1 MQAKTQDNNQKGR
14 SREDSYLEA
23 LKVLSYNG
31 KASFDTIAKVLH
43 TTKTT
48 AYNQFKDLVDEY
60 GLKFV
65 PEINIDGIWKY
76 EFIKFTRPHKKREIV
91 EEALESL
98 PDAIGFEEYM
108 ILIKFLNGKPKNEE
122 ILNAISNSYE
132 AQFVAT
138 LDGEYDLVMYVVAR
152 NYMEADRFLLSFDEK
167 MSKYNIVSEMD
178 RIMPAFGFFPLSK
191 KLIERFNIPE
201 SYLDLLLG
209 LSDNGREEL
218 KAIAA
223 KFKREPDRIMYAME
237 RLRDTG
243 ILKHVTYYEEK
254 PKYNVRAL
262 IKLTTNNVS
271 AFLKNRNKWF
281 LDMVKDQGR
290 HNEYIF
296 VADIS
301 NPTGI
306 LMFMN
311 FETKKDLSSFVKRL
325 SDNLKVIKTTT
336 IGIKDVL
343 VGHLG
348 VRNFDMRYSMQY
360 EILANQNL
368 VPKMKKEP
376 KEIEE
381 EYKEEKDL
389 LD

>member
-1 MQAKTQDNNQKGR
+1 
-14 SREDSYLEA
+14 
-23 LKVLSYNG
+23 
-31 KASFDTIAKVLH
+31 
-43 TTKTT
+43 
-48 AYNQFKDLVDEY
+48 LVDEY

>member
-301 NPTGI
+301 
-306 LMFMN
+306 
-311 FETKKDLSSFVKRL
+311 
-325 SDNLKVIKTTT
+325 DNLKVIKTTT